1 MLLCTCGGIRR
12 SCRHAVGFQKG
23 KKQEEELG
31 DAVLRD
37 FVVLEAIAVSQP
49 DSEPAVI
56 TTLFPSLDN

>member
-1 MLLCTCGGIRR
+1 MLWVSKRE
-12 SCRHAVGFQKG
+12 

-31 DAVLRD
+31 DAVLCD